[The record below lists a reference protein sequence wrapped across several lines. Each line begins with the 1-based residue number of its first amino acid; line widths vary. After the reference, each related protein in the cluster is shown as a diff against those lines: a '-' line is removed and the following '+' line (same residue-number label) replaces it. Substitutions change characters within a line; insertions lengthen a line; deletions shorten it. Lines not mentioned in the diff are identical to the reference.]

1 MSSPTDR
8 RYSKEH
14 EWVLVESEGIA
25 LVGITYYAQDQ
36 LGDVVYVDLPNV
48 GEVVDQF
55 DKLGELESVKAVSDF
70 FSPISGE
77 VSETND
83 VLIDKPELINSDPY
97 DSGWIVKLSSIDDS
111 QLNNLLSSEEYDL
124 YLSEIEH

>member
-36 LGDVVYVDLPNV
+36 LGDVVYVDLPKV

-55 DKLGELESVKAVSDF
+55 DKL
-70 FSPISGE
+70 
-77 VSETND
+77 
-83 VLIDKPELINSDPY
+83 
-97 DSGWIVKLSSIDDS
+97 
-111 QLNNLLSSEEYDL
+111 
-124 YLSEIEH
+124 

>member
-1 MSSPTDR
+1 LNSPTDR

-14 EWVLVESEGIA
+14 EWVLTEPQGVA
-25 LVGITYYAQDQ
+25 FVGITDYAQDQ

-48 GEVVDQF
+48 GDVVNQF
-55 DKLGELESVKAVSDF
+55 DKLGEIESVKAVSDF

-77 VSETND
+77 ISETNG
-83 VLIDKPELINSDPY
+83 VLIEKPELVNSDPY
-97 DSGWIVKLSSIDDS
+97 DSGWIVKLSSVDGL
-111 QLNNLLSSEEYDL
+111 QLNNLLNSQEYDL

>member
-1 MSSPTDR
+1 LSSPTDR

-36 LGDVVYVDLPNV
+36 LGDVVYVDLPKV

-55 DKLGELESVKAVSDF
+55 DKLGEIESVKAVSDL

-83 VLIDKPELINSDPY
+83 VLTDKPELINSDPY

>member
-14 EWVLVESEGIA
+14 EWVLVESEGFA

-111 QLNNLLSSEEYDL
+111 HLNNLLSSEEYDL